1 MLVTTY
7 LIYIGISLG
16 IIFWTGRTLNRNGR
30 IFLLENYQDK
40 PQLADAINQMLL
52 LGFYL
57 INIGFISYA
66 LKITGEAPR
75 EWAKVIEFL
84 SVKIGVNAMLLGFMH
99 FALMFTLQ
107 QYSSARKARIATPRT
122 PPAPLM
128 QRPTAPRA
136 R

>member
-1 MLVTTY
+1 MLGTTY

-52 LGFYL
+52 VGFYL